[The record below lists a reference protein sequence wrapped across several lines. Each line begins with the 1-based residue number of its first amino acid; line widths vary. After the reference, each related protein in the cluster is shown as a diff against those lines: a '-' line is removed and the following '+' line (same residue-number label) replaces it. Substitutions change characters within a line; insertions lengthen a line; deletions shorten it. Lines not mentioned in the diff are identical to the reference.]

1 MAAIER
7 SLRKRQARNA
17 LAGICRLVSGCF
29 VLRQLRRQAT
39 RTGFARLSI
48 RALMARAR
56 SGARCGWW
64 HSRLCWKADA
74 ALDCVRAIMSCQGT
88 VPARDFVVQS
98 HPAIW
103 RDLRRGIVVVGCR
116 RSPGRYACS
125 RPFTKSFAV
134 GTSRCPESQKS
145 AASVVLV
152 GAFRSSPPRRL
163 PSGLAIAKIEYGDGQ
178 STGAQFSRIPRRNA
192 SARG

>member
-17 LAGICRLVSGCF
+17 LAGICRLASGGF
-29 VLRQLRRQAT
+29 VLRQLRRT

-48 RALMARAR
+48 RVLMARAR
-56 SGARCGWW
+56 SGARFGWW

-74 ALDCVRAIMSCQGT
+74 ALDCVRAIMSCRGT

-103 RDLRRGIVVVGCR
+103 RDLRRGIVVVGRR
-116 RSPGRYACS
+116 RSPGRYAC
-125 RPFTKSFAV
+125 
-134 GTSRCPESQKS
+134 SQKS

-152 GAFRSSPPRRL
+152 GAFRSSPPQRL
-163 PSGLAIAKIEYGDGQ
+163 PSGLAIAKIECGDGQ